1 MKLSA
6 PIHRLKRQAKLLSRD
21 RKIPL
26 HAALDTIANGE
37 GFKSWSMLSQMKDGT
52 ITSIAE
58 LYSRLDPGD
67 LVLIGARPGHGKTL
81 LSLRV
86 LIEAMKRGKRGLFFS
101 LEYNFRDI
109 AARFQSLDA
118 DIHSY
123 ASYFAFDNSE
133 AICADYIIKCLA
145 SEPRGSF
152 AVIDYLQILDQNRQ
166 KPELMMQIKTLKN
179 FVRQSRMTILCISQ
193 IDRSYDAEQKSCPDL
208 KDVRLPNPLDL
219 RLFNKACFLNNAE
232 ISFHKLEAYP

>member
-37 GFKSWSMLSQMKDGT
+37 GFKSWSMLSHMADGT
-52 ITSIAE
+52 ITSISE
-58 LYSRLDPGD
+58 LYGRLDPGD
-67 LVLIGARPGHGKTL
+67 LVLIGARPRHGKTL
-81 LSLRV
+81 LSLRL
-86 LIEAMKRGKRGLFFS
+86 LIEAMKRGKHGLFFS
-101 LEYNFRDI
+101 LEYSFRDI
-109 AARFQSLDA
+109 AARFQSLDT
-118 DIHSY
+118 DIASY
-123 ASYFAFDNSE
+123 ASYFTFDNSE
-133 AICADYIIKCLA
+133 AICADYIIERLA
-145 SEPRGSF
+145 SEPHGSF

-166 KPELMMQIKTLKN
+166 KPELMVQIKALQN
-179 FVRQSRMTILCISQ
+179 FVRQSGMIILCISQ

-208 KDVRLPNPLDL
+208 EDVRLPNPLDL

-232 ISFHKLEAYP
+232 ISFHKLGAYP